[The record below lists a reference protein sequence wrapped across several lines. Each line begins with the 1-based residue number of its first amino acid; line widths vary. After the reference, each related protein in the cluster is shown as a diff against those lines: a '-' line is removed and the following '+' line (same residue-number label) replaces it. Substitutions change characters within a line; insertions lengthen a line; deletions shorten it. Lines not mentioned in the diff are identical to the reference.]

1 MQKPIKNIALKT
13 KESYLHAIEFVSQR
27 KVITMYHAWN
37 SCKSILLMISWI
49 IFYHNYQKF
58 ELIYS
63 QNGNNKMH
71 HDFYKYIIFK
81 RRINTD
87 IIFNKRPLFLRSF
100 LFKKVKITMPAIV
113 IIAPDFYDLFLWP
126 EYLQY

>member
-1 MQKPIKNIALKT
+1 
-13 KESYLHAIEFVSQR
+13 
-27 KVITMYHAWN
+27 
-37 SCKSILLMISWI
+37 
-49 IFYHNYQKF
+49 
-58 ELIYS
+58 
-63 QNGNNKMH
+63 MH

-113 IIAPDFYDLFLWP
+113 IIAPDFYDLFL
-126 EYLQY
+126 